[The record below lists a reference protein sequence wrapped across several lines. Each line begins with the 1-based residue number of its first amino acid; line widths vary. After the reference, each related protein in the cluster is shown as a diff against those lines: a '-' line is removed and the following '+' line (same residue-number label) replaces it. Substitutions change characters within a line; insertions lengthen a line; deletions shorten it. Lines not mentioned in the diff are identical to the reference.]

1 MTTYYTSSYFNTKV
15 LEHVLMN
22 TSFSASAAYLALF
35 SGHPINAGLKGEI
48 SGNGYSRVQV
58 AFTISGSVA
67 SNTSQIN
74 FPRATSMWADVAY
87 CGIMDS
93 ITSASGNV
101 LFWGELPV
109 SKQPWTGDT
118 FFINSGELRIGLG
131 EGYSTYLAGKIL
143 NHTLN
148 NTAYT
153 SPGLDVFAALYNT
166 VPNAN
171 DSGGTEV
178 SASNY
183 NRIRISGSSW
193 MITIPPITFISTP
206 AVSSVNTSF
215 GIVVNRMAVSKIDL
229 PYCTETT
236 ENWGTINGLC
246 LRDSSS
252 GGNQLFR
259 GSFTYPPTIVIDDSY
274 NIKTGE
280 LEVQI
285 G

>member
-1 MTTYYTSSYFNTKV
+1 MTIYYTSSYLNTKV

-22 TSFSASAAYLALF
+22 TSFSASSAYIALF
-35 SGHPINAGLKGEI
+35 SGHPINAGLAGEL
-48 SGNGYSRVQV
+48 SGYGYLRVQA
-58 AFTISGSVA
+58 AFTVSGSVA

-74 FPRATSMWADVAY
+74 FPRATSMWANVAY

-93 ITSASGNV
+93 ITTGSGNV
-101 LFWGELPV
+101 LFWGQLPV
-109 SKQPWTGDT
+109 SKQPFGEET
-118 FFINSGELRIGLG
+118 FFINAGELRIGLG

-143 NHTLN
+143 DHTLN
-148 NTAYT
+148 NTTYT
-153 SPGLDVFAALYNT
+153 SPGLDVFAALYST
-166 VPNAN
+166 LPNAN

-193 MITIPPITFISTP
+193 MITIPPIALSTP
-206 AVSSVNTSF
+206 IVSSGNTGF
-215 GIVVNRMAVSKIDL
+215 GVIVNRMAVSKIDL
-229 PYCTETT
+229 PYCTDTT
-236 ENWGTINGLC
+236 ENWGVISGLC

-274 NIKTGE
+274 NIKAGE